1 MRCPNCLH
9 SGLTDSVR
17 QCVLP
22 SARLSVHLRFAFH
35 VARARRAHKIV
46 SIYTQWQKLHFVS
59 PTQPGNQ
66 LRSPVSPH
74 SETPLGHTPCNTLE
88 VHFDMGLCVHFPHRE
103 GLVCRKTHLKLKK
116 FTPNL
121 KLTFGSFTCP
131 SGSHTFRLIRQTQC
145 VLDNSFL
152 FWALL
157 MNLLVCTLRFDRK
170 ARNLKCPP
178 YTQSVERQRNP
189 RSRVRI
195 RSPPRRPA
203 NADSWQLQGQN
214 IWNAINQC
222 KLQATVSHCDN
233 KIHRKS
239 LTHTQTDKHTGR
251 HNSSLTLLWHRTQ
264 MEKEM
269 CRDRGIGIGIE
280 IEKIMLMQ

>member
-1 MRCPNCLH
+1 
-9 SGLTDSVR
+9 
-17 QCVLP
+17 
-22 SARLSVHLRFAFH
+22 
-35 VARARRAHKIV
+35 
-46 SIYTQWQKLHFVS
+46 
-59 PTQPGNQ
+59 
-66 LRSPVSPH
+66 
-74 SETPLGHTPCNTLE
+74 
-88 VHFDMGLCVHFPHRE
+88 MGLCVHFPHRE